1 LSLFV
6 FLTLAAGLMIL
17 TVPFLRRRRAV
28 AQFDPGSRPVV
39 GESLAFPQVVP
50 ERTAG
55 IHLGGDVY
63 WHPEAH
69 PNPHVLIVGG
79 SGTGKTWT
87 MRLVAR
93 ELSQRGRPCLL
104 LDFHGDLVIPG
115 IQSYPISLDSRYGV
129 NPLDMSMDRE
139 GGGPDPQRFEVV
151 EQLRNAFRPMG
162 GLQLVL
168 LDACLRETYSR
179 AGVVQPDHTT
189 WNRPAPHF
197 GHLLEEIDR
206 RIKADPKAT
215 RIRGLRAKLAMA
227 FDFQIFSK
235 PNVPVGIG
243 AVCRRDACGPS
254 AGKMPALPG
263 AIRLDLSKLPA
274 PLQYL
279 AADTLLKMIF
289 RQRQLQA
296 PTDNVSL
303 YLLIDETKL
312 CTPVK
317 KDAPFN
323 ALNRIVTE
331 GRKFGLGLILS
342 SQFVGH
348 VSRDVLVNTFTK
360 ILMRVDKTEIGTT
373 SRRFRLEEALLQS
386 LEKPGDAL
394 INFANSN
401 EWKEVRI
408 GQ

>member
-1 LSLFV
+1 MSLFV

-17 TVPFLRRRRAV
+17 TVPFLRRRKAV
-28 AQFDPGSRPVV
+28 AEFDPGSRPVV

-50 ERTAG
+50 ECTAG
-55 IHLGGDVY
+55 IQLGGDLF
-63 WHPEAH
+63 WRPEAH

-87 MRLVAR
+87 MRLLAR

-104 LDFHGDLVIPG
+104 LDFHGDLVLPG
-115 IQSYPISLDSRYGV
+115 IESYPISLDSRYAV

-168 LDACLRETYSR
+168 LDACIRETYSR
-179 AGVVQPDHTT
+179 AGIRQSDRTT
-189 WNRPAPHF
+189 WSRPAPHF

-206 RIKADPKAT
+206 RIKAEPKET

-227 FDFQIFSK
+227 FDFRIFSK
-235 PNVPVGIG
+235 RNVPIDGIG
-243 AVCRRDACGPS
+243 RRDACGPG

-279 AADTLLKMIF
+279 AADTLLKLIF

-296 PTDNVSL
+296 PTERVCL

-312 CTPVK
+312 CTPAK

-360 ILMRVDKTEIGTT
+360 ILMRVDKTEIGAT
-373 SRRFRLEEALLQS
+373 SRRFRLEDALLQS

-394 INFANSN
+394 VNFADSS

>member
-1 LSLFV
+1 MSLFL
-6 FLTLAAGLMIL
+6 FLALAAGFMIL
-17 TVPFLRRRRAV
+17 TVPFLRRRRV
-28 AQFDPGSRPVV
+28 VGRFDPGSRPPVRDPV
-39 GESLAFPQVVP
+39 QSQESVKEQA
-50 ERTAG
+50 TA
-55 IHLGGDVY
+55 IRLGGDVY
-63 WHPEAH
+63 WNPEAH
-69 PNPHVLIVGG
+69 PNPHVLILGG

-87 MRLVAR
+87 MRLLAG
-93 ELSQRGRPCLL
+93 ELSKRGRRCLL

-115 IQSYPISLDSRYGV
+115 IQSYSISLDSRYGV
-129 NPLDMSMDRE
+129 NPLEMSMDPE

-168 LDACLRETYSR
+168 VDACVRETYSR
-179 AGVVQPDHTT
+179 AGIVQADRTT

-197 GHLLEEIDR
+197 GQLLEEIDR
-206 RIKADPKAT
+206 RIKAEPKDT
-215 RIRGLRAKLAMA
+215 RIRGLSAKLAMA

-235 PNVPVGIG
+235 PNVPVEEI
-243 AVCRRDACGPS
+243 CRRDLCGPS
-254 AGKMPALPG
+254 AGKMPALAG
-263 AIRLDLSKLPA
+263 TIRLDLTKLPA

-279 AADTLLKMIF
+279 AADTILKLIF
-289 RQRQLQA
+289 RQRQLQRHA
-296 PTDNVSL
+296 ESVPL

-312 CTPVK
+312 CTPAK
-317 KDAPFN
+317 KEAPFN

-360 ILMRVDKTEIGTT
+360 ILMRVDKTEIGAT

-386 LEKPGDAL
+386 LKRPGDAL
-394 INFANSN
+394 VNFADSN